1 MGKIRGTHTS
11 PGVYTRPWTDGRKN
25 STSNNRK
32 GTLGGDNGG
41 SGGGG
46 GKGGRPWVF
55 SDYFVIV
62 FS

>member
-1 MGKIRGTHTS
+1 MGKIRGTHSS
-11 PGVYTRPWTDGRKN
+11 PGIYTKPWTDGRKT
-25 STSNNRK
+25 STKDNRK
-32 GTLGGDNGG
+32 ATLNGNSG

-46 GKGGRPWVF
+46 GKGSRPWVF